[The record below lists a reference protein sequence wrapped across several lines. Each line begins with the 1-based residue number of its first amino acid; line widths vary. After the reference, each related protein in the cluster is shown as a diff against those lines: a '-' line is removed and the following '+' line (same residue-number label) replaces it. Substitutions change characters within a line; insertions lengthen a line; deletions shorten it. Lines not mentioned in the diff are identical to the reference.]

1 MQHVTQPRL
10 RTLLPLLALVGGG
23 LTMTTAVAETV
34 SGKINGHGCAHGGHT
49 CPADELDP
57 HLAFEPDF
65 VLQQADGEYYFLS
78 NVPRETKVRHVLEQA
93 KATGTVNERYNTMV
107 VDQLQV
113 KEDGSYETVWTQEAH
128 KAAQERIYDD
138 GWFVFSG
145 EAPTY

>member
-23 LTMTTAVAETV
+23 LTMTTAVAETI
-34 SGKINGHGCAHGGHT
+34 SGTINGHGCAHGGHT

-78 NVPRETKVRHVLEQA
+78 NVPRETKVRHVLCA
-93 KATGTVNERYNTMV
+93 M
-107 VDQLQV
+107 
-113 KEDGSYETVWTQEAH
+113 S
-128 KAAQERIYDD
+128 
-138 GWFVFSG
+138 
-145 EAPTY
+145 